1 MKKILSSFILGL
13 GLLTPVATLSAQDH
27 PMKHEWK
34 DSENESWHRYLK
46 ARHIKDH
53 EWNHAS
59 KREQANYWKW
69 RDSHPDAR

>member
-27 PMKHEWK
+27 PMKQEWK